1 MSIKAHLEGLTDEEL
16 KELKSSGMRFV
27 TPQEIQKRGIDA
39 VLQEIVSEAKENGD
53 ELSEED
59 IKDIRSSLSQTVELQ
74 EQLDK
79 GECKLFEEMTEC
91 MKLLQFQKRMHE
103 AVKIMK
109 MWKRTAFIIKLMK
122 AVFILFILWAIIFRG
137 LDFNLT
143 NLVIYVI
150 YLFFMDFMANWAR
163 KNGCNE
169 FDRLNEWIK
178 ENNPEMWNE
187 LQKSV
192 EQ

>member
-27 TPQEIQKRGIDA
+27 TPQEIQKRGVDT
-39 VLQEIVSEAKENGD
+39 VLEEIVSEAKENGN

-59 IKDIRSSLSQTVELQ
+59 IKDIRSTLSQIVELQ
-74 EQLDK
+74 EQID
-79 GECKLFEEMTEC
+79 KLFEEMTEC
-91 MKLLQFQKRMHE
+91 KKLLQFQKRMHE
-103 AVKIMK
+103 AVKRMK
-109 MWKRTAFIIKLMK
+109 MWKRTSIIINLIKLG
-122 AVFILFILWAIIFRG
+122 FILFVIWTIVFKNLRFTLISFIL
-137 LDFNLT
+137 
-143 NLVIYVI
+143 YVA

-163 KNGCNE
+163 KNGNNE

-178 ENNPEMWNE
+178 ENNPEIWNE

-192 EQ
+192 E

>member
-27 TPQEIQKRGIDA
+27 TPQEIQKRGVDA
-39 VLQEIVSEAKENGD
+39 VLEEIVSEAKENGN

-59 IKDIRSSLSQTVELQ
+59 IKDIRSTLSQIVELQ

-91 MKLLQFQKRMHE
+91 KKLLQFQKRMHE
-103 AVKIMK
+103 AVKRMK
-109 MWKRTAFIIKLMK
+109 MWKRTAFIIKLIK
-122 AVFILFILWAIIFRG
+122 AAFILFILWAIIFRG

-143 NLVIYVI
+143 NLVLYGI

>member
-27 TPQEIQKRGIDA
+27 TPQEIQKRGVDN
-39 VLQEIVSEAKENGD
+39 VLEEIVSEAKENGN

-59 IKDIRSSLSQTVELQ
+59 IKDIRSTLSQIIELQ

-91 MKLLQFQKRMHE
+91 KKLLQFQKRMHE
-103 AVKIMK
+103 AIKRMK
-109 MWKRTAFIIKLMK
+109 MWQRTSIIINLIKF
-122 AVFILFILWAIIFRG
+122 AFILFVIWAMVFKNLRFTLISFIL
-137 LDFNLT
+137 
-143 NLVIYVI
+143 YVV

-178 ENNPEMWNE
+178 ENDPEMWNE

>member
-16 KELKSSGMRFV
+16 KELKSSGIRFV
-27 TPQEIQKRGIDA
+27 TPQEIQKRGVDA
-39 VLQEIVSEAKENGD
+39 VLEEIVSEAKENGN

-59 IKDIRSSLSQTVELQ
+59 IKDIRSTLSQIIELQ

-91 MKLLQFQKRMHE
+91 KKLLQFQKRMHE
-103 AVKIMK
+103 AIKRMK
-109 MWKRTAFIIKLMK
+109 MWQRTSIIINLIKLG
-122 AVFILFILWAIIFRG
+122 FILFVIWAMVFKDLRFTLYSFIL
-137 LDFNLT
+137 
-143 NLVIYVI
+143 YVA

-178 ENNPEMWNE
+178 ENDPEMWNE

-192 EQ
+192 E